1 MIVRMM
7 RMRVGGGGGCE
18 GCCGGLDIGYS
29 LPFLPKIWKCSL
41 LCYFLVRLLCCTIFA
56 ADRCSLYRS
65 SWYGVQASCAWHRR
79 DALSVP
85 EIETQRMGCLPV
97 PMVMR

>member
-29 LPFLPKIWKCSL
+29 LPFLPEVLKCSL
-41 LCYFLVRLLCCTIFA
+41 LYYVLGWLSAVQDMWQTGLE
-56 ADRCSLYRS
+56 SL
-65 SWYGVQASCAWHRR
+65 
-79 DALSVP
+79 
-85 EIETQRMGCLPV
+85 
-97 PMVMR
+97 